1 MEFAAG
7 VALWTLGTGI
17 RRVRWEGSMSHV
29 FFSFSPFGDHSLNTF
44 GVHLHIGTNILNL
57 FAGTG
62 SALSVSRDT

>member
-1 MEFAAG
+1 
-7 VALWTLGTGI
+7 
-17 RRVRWEGSMSHV
+17 MSHV